1 MHLVTRN
8 LVLVLGD
15 QLNDQSTA
23 LAGFDPAQDAIWM
36 AEVDEESTHVP
47 SAKQRTTLF

>member
-1 MHLVTRN
+1 MQHVKRN

-15 QLNDQSTA
+15 QLDEQSTA
-23 LAGFDPAQDAIWM
+23 LNGFDPDQDAIWM

-47 SAKQRTTLF
+47 SAKQ